1 MPKTAIGWEFFLVV
15 SSGRTD
21 TYFRRSA
28 QMMRFMRML
37 SFLLFVA
44 CLSASATGTG
54 QSVTLAGD
62 KIPIKTVFTAIEKQ
76 TGYVV
81 AYRPDLFSANITV
94 SVSANRLPLPE
105 FLELVFKGQPVQ
117 YDIQDK
123 TIFLSRK
130 SVVEDALQGKSN
142 EMDNNRAILRIQ
154 VTDEENHPL
163 VGATVTNKRTKHA
176 EETKKDGWSTIS
188 ASSGEVIEITY
199 VGYTPYLFTVKDTIK
214 TLHVRLKVHSEL
226 DEAVVYNGYQ
236 KIQQK
241 FLTGS
246 VTSLKMDSILQ
257 PGLSTVDKM
266 LEGRVPGMM
275 YMQNSGQAG
284 AAPKLRIRGTNTYL
298 GSREPLWVVDGI
310 VRTNPFPL
318 DPQRLNDPDFVNLL
332 GNAISGI
339 NPFDIEQIDV
349 LKDATAAALYGVR
362 AANGVIVITTK
373 RGKPGPP
380 SLNYN
385 VTTTFTRRPRYSD
398 NAINMMNSRERVDVS
413 REMIKRQLQLR
424 GGGMEAYE
432 SAILAYYNNEMDFD
446 TFKQQV
452 GKAEIVNTDWL
463 GNVMQDVL
471 ASSHTLSVSGGTR
484 TASYRASLGYRSE
497 PGVIKK
503 EKNDLYTGSLNLQM
517 NYRKFMV
524 DFNVQINKE
533 RKNYTPAEIG
543 VLNYAYGTS
552 RTIPLRNEDGSLY
565 YYSTINSDP
574 GSTKFLAANKMNILN
589 EMNNTGD
596 VVQNNEYNASI
607 NLNYEIIKGLQFS
620 SRLAYT
626 AGNSSRETWF
636 GENTDWALQLRSNAY
651 NSVTKLFNPSTD
663 PMPFG
668 GELRSQSVNRNNY
681 LVNARIHYSNFVD
694 KRNFHQISVDLA
706 ADITSNKTNSFLSMA
721 RGYYPN
727 RGRSFATIPITSYSQ
742 YANWVSTTGRPVITE
757 ELGKAIRPF
766 LTSTYIF
773 KNKWVFSGT
782 VSQEFSNS
790 FGSRSNEKFL
800 PTWALSGRW
809 NMHEDLLRNRA
820 WIDDA
825 SLLISL
831 GTRGNML
838 PGQTVHT
845 IMTKGPLN
853 TYYNEFSSNI
863 SYFPN
868 PNLNWEKVQDYSTTL
883 QFSLLRGRIRGS
895 VGYFLSRTTN
905 AFMAMKVSAVNG
917 AVNNTYVVNAG
928 TLENQGLE
936 LSLNFKVIDNL
947 GAKGKK
953 GFMWRLDPQLGQVFN
968 RLLGQSVNSRNVL
981 VDEATLTFN
990 DYLNGAVPVNG
1001 KSVNTFYSYKF
1012 KGLNPQ
1018 FGYPEFYG
1026 AEAENRIALRNLYA
1040 TSTKNEMYSMVMEES
1055 GRREPV
1061 LQGGISN
1068 SFIYG
1073 NWSLVVN
1080 FSYSVGNK
1088 VRLLKIASG
1097 NYGTYRPTSQQ
1108 NLRREFV
1115 NRWRYPGDEQFTN
1128 IPAIQGAGRLP
1139 IDQYAWWQMTDS
1151 KLSTPFAE
1159 NYYQMYDFSDLRVV
1173 SGDYLKLQYVSLS
1186 YRFPEKFI
1194 KRWNCKGAI
1203 ASLGGNNLFTIANKA
1218 LRGQDPAQSG
1228 GSPNINLSI
1237 RPVYSFNV
1245 NISF

>member
-1 MPKTAIGWEFFLVV
+1 
-15 SSGRTD
+15 
-21 TYFRRSA
+21 
-28 QMMRFMRML
+28 MRML

-44 CLSASATGTG
+44 CMSASATGTG
-54 QSVTLAGD
+54 QSVTLSGD
-62 KIPIKTVFTAIEKQ
+62 RIPIKTVFTAIEKQ

-81 AYRPDLFSANITV
+81 AYRPELFSANVTV
-94 SVSANRLPLPE
+94 SITADKLPLHA
-105 FLELVFKGQPVQ
+105 FLDLVFKSLPVQ

-130 SVVEDALQGKSN
+130 PNVGNAIHINGSDIT
-142 EMDNNRAILRIQ
+142 DNNQVQLRIR
-154 VTDEENHPL
+154 VTDQEDNPL
-163 VGATVTNKRTKHA
+163 AGATVTNKKTKLA
-176 EETKKDGWSTIS
+176 IVTKADGWIS
-188 ASSGEVIEITY
+188 IAASAGEVIEITY
-199 VGYTPYLFTVKDTIK
+199 VGYMSYMFTVKDTTKNIN
-214 TLHVRLKVHSEL
+214 VRLIPRAML

-246 VTSLKMDSILQ
+246 VTSLKMDSIIQ

-284 AAPKLRIRGTNTYL
+284 AAPKLRVRGTNSFL

-310 VRTNPFPL
+310 VRTNPFPI
-318 DPQRLNDPDFVNLL
+318 DPQRMNDPDFVNLL

-385 VTTTFTRRPRYSD
+385 VTTTFTRRPRYTD
-398 NAINMMNSRERVDVS
+398 NSIYMMDSRERVDVS
-413 REMIKRQLQLR
+413 REMIKRQMQLR
-424 GGGMEAYE
+424 GAGMEGYE
-432 SAILAYYNNEMDFD
+432 TAILKYFNGEIDFD
-446 TFKQQV
+446 TYKQQV
-452 GKAEIVNTDWL
+452 GKAETMNTDWL
-463 GNVMQDVL
+463 GHVMQDVF
-471 ASSHTLSVSGGTR
+471 ASNHTLSISGGTKS
-484 TASYRASLGYRSE
+484 AAYRASIGYRSE

-503 EKNDLYTGSLNLQM
+503 EKNDLLTGLLNMQM
-517 NYRKFMV
+517 NYKKFIV

-533 RKNYTPAEIG
+533 KKNYTPSEVG

-552 RTIPLRNEDGSLY
+552 RAIPLRNDDGSLY
-565 YYSTINSDP
+565 FYSTINSDP
-574 GSTKFLAANKMNILN
+574 HSMNFLPLNKMNIVN
-589 EMNNTGD
+589 EMKNTGD
-596 VVQNNEYNASI
+596 VIQNNEYNASVNI
-607 NLNYEIIKGLQFS
+607 RYEIIKGLQFT

-626 AGNSSRETWF
+626 SGNSSRETWF
-636 GENTDWALQLRSNAY
+636 SENTEWALQLRYTAY
-651 NSVTKLFNPSTD
+651 NTVTKLFTPLND

-681 LVNARIHYSNFVD
+681 LINTRLNYSSFLD
-694 KRNFHQISVDLA
+694 KRNYHQLSADLA
-706 ADITSNKTNSFLSMA
+706 ADLTSNRTNSFSSTA
-721 RGYYPN
+721 RGYYPD
-727 RGRSFATIPITSYSQ
+727 RGKSFAAINPSSYTT
-742 YANWVSTTGRPVITE
+742 YASWVSTSGRPVVTE
-757 ELGKAIRPF
+757 ELNKAIRPF
-766 LTSTYIF
+766 LTTTYIY

-790 FGSRSNEKFL
+790 FGARSNEKFL

-809 NMHEDLLRNRA
+809 NMHEDLLRHQA

-825 SLLISL
+825 SLLLSL

-853 TYYNEFSSNI
+853 THFNEYSSNI
-863 SYFPN
+863 TYFPN
-868 PNLNWEKVQDYSTTL
+868 PNLKWEKVQDYSATFL
-883 QFSLLRGRIRGS
+883 FSIMQGRIRGS
-895 VGYFLSRTTN
+895 VGYFLSRTTD
-905 AFMAMKVSAVNG
+905 AFMNMKVSSVNG
-917 AVNNTYVVNAG
+917 AINNTYVVNGG
-928 TLENQGLE
+928 TIENQGLE
-936 LSLNFKVIDNL
+936 LSMNFKVIDNL

-953 GFMWRLDPQLGQVFN
+953 GFTWRLDPQLGQVFN
-968 RLLGQSVNSRNVL
+968 RLLAQSVNSRNVL
-981 VDEATLTFN
+981 VDEATLTYN

-1001 KSVNTFYSYKF
+1001 KSVNTFYSYRF
-1012 KGLNPQ
+1012 KGLDPQ
-1018 FGYPEFYG
+1018 LGYPVFYG
-1026 AEAENRIALRNLYA
+1026 AEPGNRIALREQYA
-1040 TSTKNEMYSMVMEES
+1040 KIGKNEMFSMVMEES

-1073 NWSLVVN
+1073 NWSLMVN

-1097 NYGTYRPTSQQ
+1097 NYGTYRPSSQQ
-1108 NLRREFV
+1108 NIRKEFV
-1115 NRWRYPGDEQFTN
+1115 DRWRYPGDEQFTN
-1128 IPAIQGAGRLP
+1128 IPSIQGAGRSP
-1139 IDQYAWWQMTDS
+1139 MDQYAWWRMTDS
-1151 KLSTPFAE
+1151 RLNTPFADH
-1159 NYYQMYDFSDLRVV
+1159 YYQMYDYSDIRVV
-1173 SGDYLKLQYVSLS
+1173 SGDFLKLQYVSLS
-1186 YRFPEKFI
+1186 YRFPNEICK
-1194 KRWNCKGAI
+1194 KLNCKGAI
-1203 ASLGGNNLFTIANKA
+1203 ASVGGNNLFTIAHKA

-1228 GSPNINLSI
+1228 TSPNINLSI
-1237 RPVYSFNV
+1237 RPVYSLNINV
-1245 NISF
+1245 SF